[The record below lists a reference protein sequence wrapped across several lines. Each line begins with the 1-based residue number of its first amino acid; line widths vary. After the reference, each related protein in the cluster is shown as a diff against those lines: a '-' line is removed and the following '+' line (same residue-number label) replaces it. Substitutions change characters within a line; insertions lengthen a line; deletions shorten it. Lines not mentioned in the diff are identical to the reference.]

1 MKVSVIVTTY
11 NWPEALIAV
20 LASLFEQR
28 DECDEV
34 IVGDDGSTEETAQ
47 LLNSWA
53 MKWPAVKHAWQPDQG
68 FRAGRVRNLAAKQA
82 TGDLLVFLDWD

>member
-11 NWPEALIAV
+11 NWPEALTAV

-34 IVGDDGSTEETAQ
+34 IVGDDGSTEETAC
-47 LLNSWA
+47 
-53 MKWPAVKHAWQPDQG
+53 
-68 FRAGRVRNLAAKQA
+68 
-82 TGDLLVFLDWD
+82 